1 MGIEKKCIAE
11 RAQEIILMLV
21 LKFIFW
27 NILIWLNFEFSPGLI
42 QLEDFYS
49 LNWSLVSFSLG
60 QDDFIL
66 KRGAFNIDSISL
78 SSILDVI
85 YMVALTGGISEAG
98 KIKLFLA
105 IYPCVYTSPRTK
117 KGCVYKDLNKI

>member
-85 YMVALTGGISEAG
+85 YMVALTGAYLRLG
-98 KIKLFLA
+98 KLSCFSLSIPAFIQALEQKKVVFIK
-105 IYPCVYTSPRTK
+105 I
-117 KGCVYKDLNKI
+117 

>member
-66 KRGAFNIDSISL
+66 
-78 SSILDVI
+78 ILK
-85 YMVALTGGISEAG
+85 T
-98 KIKLFLA
+98 
-105 IYPCVYTSPRTK
+105 
-117 KGCVYKDLNKI
+117 